1 MIEKFLCGLHAT
13 FKKTL
18 LYKFKQNST
27 ASQVLQRDS
36 KELENQQFDDQQ
48 DKNALT
54 DLLDQFRAI
63 TANIEKDAN
72 DPNAPSWSNSL
83 LRVAN
88 FISDKIATPN
98 QPEENQ
104 DSDFCTLP
112 RGRQMQRSGNGNGG
126 NGRSSSIVQGF
137 RALGF
142 RSNSIN
148 PRDAPSSRPLT
159 APDAE
164 QKKDLPPL
172 ASKQKDLNG
181 NPMARMPPRP
191 VHKSSSMAGKKRSV
205 KKQLPNSTFQTY

>member
-1 MIEKFLCGLHAT
+1 VQQDPE
-13 FKKTL
+13 
-18 LYKFKQNST
+18 
-27 ASQVLQRDS
+27 
-36 KELENQQFDDQQ
+36 ELENQQFEDQQ
-48 DKNALT
+48 DKNTLT

-72 DPNAPSWSNSL
+72 DPDAPSWSNSL

-98 QPEENQ
+98 QPEKTDGSASE
-104 DSDFCTLP
+104 FCTLP

-148 PRDAPSSRPLT
+148 PRDGSAVRPAPET
-159 APDAE
+159 D
-164 QKKDLPPL
+164 QKSQNNLPPL
-172 ASKQKDLNG
+172 ATRPKDVNG

-191 VHKSSSMAGKKRSV
+191 VHKSSSGKK
-205 KKQLPNSTFQTY
+205 